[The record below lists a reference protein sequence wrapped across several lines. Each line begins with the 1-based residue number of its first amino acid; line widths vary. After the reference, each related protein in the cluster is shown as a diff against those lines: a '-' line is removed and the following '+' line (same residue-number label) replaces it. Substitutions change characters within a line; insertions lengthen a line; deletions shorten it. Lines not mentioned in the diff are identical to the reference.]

1 MGTVWKDTV
10 WKGMKRNNAAWDYK
24 STMFESDENWVFE
37 SRGKWRITGIP
48 SLKVTKLK

>member
-10 WKGMKRNNAAWDYK
+10 WKGIKRNITAWELK
-24 STMFESDENWVFE
+24 AKCLNDEIQVFE
-37 SRGKWRITGIP
+37 SGGKRRITGIA